1 MFEQERLKVFSSNMV
16 VAVIVNIFVAAI
28 LVFSSLYEDIDSSKF
43 HWFSLICLV
52 GCYRLFVHLFVRN
65 EYQSKMRFHFYG
77 VVLAGLAWAVFPY
90 LFHGV
95 FSFKEEM
102 VTIVVFCG
110 MAGGGATLL
119 NADLRSS
126 LTFTTL
132 TVLPY
137 SLLLTFDNESSDKFA
152 LGILGLG
159 FWLALLMSSYQCAK
173 FISNGIVNQAKLD
186 DLVNNLEVKVR
197 ERTEQIMQLEERD
210 MLTELN
216 NRKSFLT
223 KVGLSLSQ
231 SNIRYDDIHAVL
243 YIDLR
248 GFKILNETYGHIFGD
263 YVLSVLGKRFRLIDK
278 SYNSVSGRWG
288 SDEFVLYVE
297 SISRLAVKEFL
308 KNLQE
313 ELTKEIR
320 QHNIRIIPSYH
331 IGIRMYKTHED
342 IVISVR
348 KAYQAVQEGKY
359 KNIRICHFNQDIQQ
373 KIEREEYLCSEME
386 KAIKNDN
393 FYMNYQPIVSVG
405 DNIISGYEALVRWTL
420 KGEFISPD
428 EFISIAETYGLIVS
442 LGQIVL
448 RQSIKMLHEINLI
461 SPDVT
466 MSINVSVIQ
475 FQADDFLKS
484 LDSLIREYEIKPN
497 NIHLEITETVMIE
510 NLEKLT
516 NVIIET
522 KKRGVLISI
531 DDFGTGFSSI
541 AVLKSLNVDFIKID
555 KIYIDHICEDNKDLN
570 IVAAMTKM
578 SHLIGC
584 KVIAEGIEHSAQ
596 LECLNPV
603 QVDYY
608 QGYYFSKPV
617 PDDEAIR
624 LLTLVNYV
632 I

>member
-28 LVFSSLYEDIDSSKF
+28 LVFSNLYEDIDSSKF
-43 HWFSLICLV
+43 WWFSLILLV
-52 GCYRLFVHLFVRN
+52 GCYRLFIHYFVKN

-77 VVLAGLAWAVFPY
+77 VVLTALAWAIFPHI
-90 LFHGV
+90 FHGV
-95 FSFKEEM
+95 FSLKEEM

-126 LTFTTL
+126 LTFTTIV
-132 TVLPY
+132 VLPY
-137 SLLLTFDNESSDKFA
+137 SLLLAFDISSPDKNA
-152 LGILGLG
+152 LGVLGIG

-186 DLVNNLEVKVR
+186 DLVNNLEVNVR
-197 ERTEQIMQLEERD
+197 ERTDQIMKLEERD

-223 KVGLSLSQ
+223 KVNLSLSKV
-231 SNIRYDDIHAVL
+231 SMHHDDIHAVL

-248 GFKILNETYGHIFGD
+248 GFKTINDTYGHIFGD
-263 YVLSVLGKRFRLIDK
+263 YVLSVLGTRFRSIDK
-278 SYNSVSGRWG
+278 FYNSVTGRWG
-288 SDEFVLYVE
+288 SDEFVLYIE
-297 SISRLAVKEFL
+297 SISRLAIKEFL

-320 QHNIRIIPSYH
+320 QHNIKIIPSYH
-331 IGIRMYKTHED
+331 IGIRMYKIHED
-342 IVISVR
+342 IIISVK

-359 KNIRICHFNQDIQQ
+359 KNIRICHFSQDIQQ
-373 KIEREEYLCSEME
+373 KIEREEYLCAEIE
-386 KAIKNDN
+386 KAIKNDD

-405 DNIISGYEALVRWTL
+405 ENSVVGYEALVRWKL
-420 KGEFISPD
+420 KGEFISPG
-428 EFISIAETYGLIVS
+428 EFISIAEKYGLIIPI
-442 LGQIVL
+442 GNIVF
-448 RQSIKMLHEINLI
+448 RQSMKILHEINRI
-461 SPDVT
+461 SPDVS

-475 FQADDFLKS
+475 FQEEDFIET
-484 LDSLIREYEIKPN
+484 LDSLIDEYNINPN

-516 NVIIET
+516 NVILET

-541 AVLKSLNVDFIKID
+541 AVLKSLNVDLIKID
-555 KIYIDHICEDNKDLN
+555 KMYIDHICENSKDFN

-584 KVIAEGIEHSAQ
+584 KVIAEGIEFSNQ
-596 LECLNPV
+596 LECLTNV

-617 PDDEAIR
+617 PGDEAIG
-624 LLTLVNYV
+624 LLSGSVT
-632 I
+632 